1 MDEKVVVKVSHVS
14 KTFRLPHDKNTSIKG
29 AVLNFYKGKR
39 SYEEQRALKDVS
51 FEVKKGEFFGI
62 VGKNGSGKSTL
73 LKMLAGI
80 YLPTS
85 GEINITGK
93 LTPFIELGVGF
104 NMDLTGRENIY
115 LNGSLLGFSRK
126 EMQAMYDDI
135 VSFAELPRFM
145 DQKLKNYSSGMQ
157 VRLAFSI
164 AIRANPE
171 ILLLDEVL
179 AVGDVAFQDKCFE
192 YFNKLKRKKTTIILV
207 THDMA
212 AINKF
217 CDRAMMIDGGKVI
230 EIGSPRRVS
239 TEYLRINAI
248 QTEKTVEAENLK
260 NQKRYDT
267 KVVLKTSG
275 NYRMGET
282 AQVEIRWPKSNANI
296 KNIGVALFKNSGEYV
311 FGANTKLDKIIVKDN
326 KLLYEV
332 ALNVGPGAY
341 HFKVGLFGK
350 DTSKVIEFIDEGPR
364 VTVIGEKLKWEG
376 VCYLEH
382 KWG

>member
-1 MDEKVVVKVSHVS
+1 MDNNVVVKVNRVS

-29 AVLNFYKGKR
+29 AVVNFYKGR
-39 SYEEQRALKDVS
+39 HSYEEQRALKDVS

-85 GEINITGK
+85 GEIHINGK

-104 NMDLTGRENIY
+104 NMELTGRENIF

-179 AVGDVAFQDKCFE
+179 AVGDVAFQDKCFD
-192 YFNKLKRKKTTIILV
+192 YFYKLKREKTTIILV

-217 CDRAMMIDGGKVI
+217 CDRAMMINGGKVVV
-230 EIGSPRRVS
+230 IGSPRKVS
-239 TEYLRINAI
+239 TEYLRINAV
-248 QTEKTVEAENLK
+248 QTEKTVQAENLK
-260 NQKRYDT
+260 NQKKYDT
-267 KVVLKTSG
+267 RVLLSRAG

-282 AQVEIRWPKSNANI
+282 AKIEIRWPKSSGNI
-296 KNIGVALFKNSGEYV
+296 KNVGVALFKNSGEYV
-311 FGANTKLDKIIVKDN
+311 FGANTKLDKYTLKDN
-326 KLLYEV
+326 KLVYEV

-350 DTSKVIEFIDEGPR
+350 DTAKVIEFIDEGPR
-364 VTVIGEKLKWEG
+364 VTVVGDKLKWEG
-376 VCYLEH
+376 ISYLEH